1 MYTHVNTHAYI
12 TCSEE
17 FLEAEEEDNDS
28 HSSDNN
34 QSSAPAQ
41 SSSDE
46 ANSSSMHT
54 YANVLS
60 SGNAQTSSNLQAP
73 ANEHMSA
80 NLQAST
86 NEESSSNVQTS
97 ADEQAEPDAEQ
108 SLKNSSIPLFDV
120 CSFRRH
126 DKIYKV
132 VQAGC
137 CGGDGVGVGILVVP
151 SDPNS
156 KQKPRCATC
165 QNSRGHCV
173 HTTAFGGEDIYICE
187 FATRVF

>member
-1 MYTHVNTHAYI
+1 M
-12 TCSEE
+12 
-17 FLEAEEEDNDS
+17 EAEEEDNDS

-41 SSSDE
+41 SCCDE

-60 SGNAQTSSNLQAP
+60 SGNAQTGNAQTSSNLQAP

-80 NLQAST
+80 NLQSST

-187 FATRVF
+187 FATRIF